1 MNLSETEF
9 STVTDK
15 LEKYASQV
23 STLQARLD
31 AQITINEIQ
40 EQRAQ
45 TECRL
50 YQAEQERDMLSMQ
63 LAEAQNI
70 IATQKKEIEQKNQ
83 ENSHWKS
90 ECERLTGII
99 KSAVVENAFL
109 KNCIIL
115 SVPGIKHFFTLVRQ
129 ISSKALLHTFL
140 IKTVS
145 PDMGPEALEVI
156 NNAVDLEEVPE
167 GKLAD
172 QIIFE
177 NSGTIGHN

>member
-1 MNLSETEF
+1 M
-9 STVTDK
+9 
-15 LEKYASQV
+15 
-23 STLQARLD
+23 
-31 AQITINEIQ
+31 
-40 EQRAQ
+40 
-45 TECRL
+45 
-50 YQAEQERDMLSMQ
+50 
-63 LAEAQNI
+63 
-70 IATQKKEIEQKNQ
+70 
-83 ENSHWKS
+83 
-90 ECERLTGII
+90 
-99 KSAVVENAFL
+99 VENAFL

-115 SVPGIKHFFTLVRQ
+115 SVPGIKHFFSLVRQ

>member
-31 AQITINEIQ
+31 AQITIHEIQ

-50 YQAEQERDMLSMQ
+50 YQVEQERDMLSMQ

-99 KSAVVENAFL
+99 KSAVV
-109 KNCIIL
+109 CIIL
-115 SVPGIKHFFTLVRQ
+115 SVPGIKHFFSLVRQ

>member
-50 YQAEQERDMLSMQ
+50 YQVEQERDMLSMQ

-83 ENSHWKS
+83 ENRYVFGFEES
-90 ECERLTGII
+90 LDLII
-99 KSAVVENAFL
+99 KRGVVSGIARDAGRVESA
-109 KNCIIL
+109 
-115 SVPGIKHFFTLVRQ
+115 RQ
-129 ISSKALLHTFL
+129 AAL
-140 IKTVS
+140 
-145 PDMGPEALEVI
+145 
-156 NNAVDLEEVPE
+156 
-167 GKLAD
+167 
-172 QIIFE
+172 
-177 NSGTIGHN
+177 

>member
-31 AQITINEIQ
+31 AQITIHEIQ

-50 YQAEQERDMLSMQ
+50 YQVEQERDMLSMQ

-83 ENSHWKS
+83 ESSHWKS

-115 SVPGIKHFFTLVRQ
+115 SVPGIKHFFSLVRQ

-145 PDMGPEALEVI
+145 ADMGPEALEVI